1 MDTDQ
6 TDPSQDDVI
15 TTISKNPALTIVKLA
30 SLDTVNKA
38 DQLINYTITVANTGN
53 LTLTNVVLT
62 DAFTS
67 DESYVSGD
75 TDSDKQLDV
84 GESWVYNASHKVTQA
99 EMDAGVA
106 LVNMASVDTDQ
117 TDPSQDDV
125 ITTITQSPDLG
136 ITKQANVEYVDAAGD
151 IILYAI
157 NVQNKGNITLNG
169 VAVTD
174 PMLAG
179 SITNDANNDKIIDG
193 DANNNG
199 ALDVGETWQWSGKYI
214 VTQTDIDAA
223 RATTGVYTI
232 NNTAF
237 ANSNQT
243 KIVDASETVE
253 VKVDFEGLSHGY
265 WKTHPS
271 DWDGVTTGTSF
282 ENFFFG
288 SQQSSLN
295 WSVKTSAS
303 GKADKFVTSQDVT
316 FSQALAL
323 TGGDQAALA
332 REAVASILNI
342 RDEDVTYRFTE
353 SQVKEWVREALSNLP
368 VDIDHDGIN
377 EFSAGTA
384 AITGLK
390 NLLEF
395 NNNLELVL

>member
-1 MDTDQ
+1 MMT
-6 TDPSQDDVI
+6 
-15 TTISKNPALTIVKLA
+15 
-30 SLDTVNKA
+30 
-38 DQLINYTITVANTGN
+38 
-53 LTLTNVVLT
+53 VLT
-62 DAFTS
+62 DAFTT

-75 TDSDKQLDV
+75 TDSDNQLDV
-84 GESWVYNASHKVTQA
+84 GESWIYNASHKVTQA
-99 EMDAGVA
+99 EVDAGVA

-271 DWDGVTTGTSF
+271 DWDGVTAGTSF